1 MGSGFLSAPARSTS
15 ENSFLF
21 FFFYYG
27 GSEAPPKVILM
38 RVFFLRIGSKVHI
51 IQTNVPTQQDS
62 SPVSSLF
69 SSGNSGLKLSD

>member
-21 FFFYYG
+21 FFLLPRLRSSTKSYLDEG
-27 GSEAPPKVILM
+27 
-38 RVFFLRIGSKVHI
+38 FFLRIGSKVHI

-62 SPVSSLF
+62 SPGSSLF